1 MKIFKL
7 IIITFFSILILN
19 SCSDDDEDEI
29 AGYFENGILILNEG
43 SQGQG
48 TVSFLSNDFQE
59 FTKDAYTNANPR
71 DLMGTYAQSMF
82 FDGDNIYIISGG
94 SQKINVVNRKTFK
107 LVAKIET
114 GLKNPRY
121 GVVNDGKAYV
131 TNANS
136 YSFSNPTTANTD
148 DYLVVINLLNNTI
161 ETKIPLNATADKL
174 VFDNDKI
181 FIIEPYNSSKI
192 LILNTKT
199 NTLEPSINIGAGA
212 NSLEISNGFLYVLK
226 STNLGNSQLVKVNLM
241 NNEFTSIDFPDL
253 LNGAKNLD
261 IYKNNIYFTA
271 NNKVYGMNIAS
282 TFPSETSILEYTST
296 SSFGIMY
303 GFAVNNDK
311 IFTADGGD
319 FTKDS
324 FANIYSLNGTLQKTI
339 NVGVGPNGFY
349 FN

>member
-1 MKIFKL
+1 MKIFKIIIAL
-7 IIITFFSILILN
+7 IIFNFI
-19 SCSDDDEDEI
+19 SCSNDDEVEI
-29 AGYFENGILILNEG
+29 AGYFENGFFILNEG

-48 TVSFLSNDFQE
+48 SVSFISNDFQE
-59 FTKDAYTNANPR
+59 FTQDAYENANPR
-71 DLMGTYAQSMF
+71 DLMGKYVQSMF

-121 GVVNDGKAYV
+121 GVVKDGKAYV

-136 YSFSNPTTANTD
+136 YFFSNPTTANTD
-148 DYLVVINLLNNTI
+148 DYVVVINLSNNTI

-174 VFDNDKI
+174 VIDNDKI
-181 FIIEPYNSSKI
+181 FIIDPINSNKI
-192 LILNTKT
+192 LVLNANT
-199 NTLEPSINIGAGA
+199 NLLETPINIGSGA

-226 STNLGNSQLVKVNLM
+226 SSKSSNSQLIK
-241 NNEFTSIDFPDL
+241 IDL
-253 LNGAKNLD
+253 LNNSFTVLDFPALLDGAKNLD
-261 IYKNNIYFTA
+261 IYKNKIYFTV
-271 NNKVYGMNIAS
+271 NNKVFAMNIAS
-282 TFPSETSILEYTST
+282 TIAPENSILDYNSN
-296 SSFGIMY
+296 SGYPMY

-319 FTKDS
+319 FTKNS
-324 FANIYSLNGTLQKTI
+324 TANIYSLSGTLLKTI

>member
-1 MKIFKL
+1 MKILKL
-7 IIITFFSILILN
+7 IIITFFSILIFN
-19 SCSDDDEDEI
+19 SCSDDDEIEI
-29 AGYFENGILILNEG
+29 AGYFENGIFILNEG

-71 DLMGTYAQSMF
+71 DLMGKYVQSMF

-107 LVAKIET
+107 LVTKIET

-121 GVVNDGKAYV
+121 GVVKNGKAYV

-136 YSFSNPTTANTD
+136 YSYNNPASGNTD
-148 DYLVVINLLNNTI
+148 DYVVVINLLNNTI

-174 VFDNDKI
+174 VLDNDKI
-181 FIIEPYNSSKI
+181 FIIEPYNSSQI
-192 LILNTKT
+192 LVLNTKT
-199 NTLEPSINIGAGA
+199 NSLESSINIGSGA

-226 STNLGNSQLVKVNLM
+226 STNAGNSQLVKVNLM
-241 NNEFTSIDFPDL
+241 NNEFTSIDFPGVLD
-253 LNGAKNLD
+253 GAKNLD
-261 IYKNNIYFTA
+261 IYKNKIYFTV
-271 NNKVYGMNIAS
+271 NNKVFAMNIAS
-282 TFPSETSILEYTST
+282 TTAPQTSILEYTST
-296 SSFGIMY
+296 SSYGIMY

-319 FTKDS
+319 FSENS